1 MTLNVVRGEAV
12 PNKTKKKQS
21 IGIKSFPSNS
31 SYGSEYKKTVS
42 VNCLLKY

>member
-1 MTLNVVRGEAV
+1 MLSEEKLSQTRQ
-12 PNKTKKKQS
+12 KKKS
-21 IGIKSFPSNS
+21 IGIKSFHSNS